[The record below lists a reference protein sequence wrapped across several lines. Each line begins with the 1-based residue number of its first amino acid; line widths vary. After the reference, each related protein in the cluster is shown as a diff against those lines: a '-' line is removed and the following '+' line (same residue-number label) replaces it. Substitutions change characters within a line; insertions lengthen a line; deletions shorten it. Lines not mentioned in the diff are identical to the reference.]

1 MPIKASA
8 DKLKRELADFGYPPK
23 FSEVEETVE
32 ETSSAQEVTLKD
44 KSKGKKVRKHCPIH
58 KILIDSTVL

>member
-32 ETSSAQEVTLKD
+32 ETSVQEVTIKD
-44 KSKGKKVRKHCPIH
+44 KSKGKKVRKHY
-58 KILIDSTVL
+58 